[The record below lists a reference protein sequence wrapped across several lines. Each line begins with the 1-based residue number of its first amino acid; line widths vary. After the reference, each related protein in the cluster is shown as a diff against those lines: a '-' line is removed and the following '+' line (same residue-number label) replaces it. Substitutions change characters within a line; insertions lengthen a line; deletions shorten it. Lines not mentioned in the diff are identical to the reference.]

1 MAVANVHTRRSMG
14 FGAVNRWRQCDGNSD
29 RQCTDGPP
37 KSILAD
43 ADVTKCAY
51 QRHYEKT
58 PIKPVIYQPD
68 NKVNAKHRADSYPS
82 T

>member
-1 MAVANVHTRRSMG
+1 LA
-14 FGAVNRWRQCDGNSD
+14 RWTGGVSATADSD

-43 ADVTKCAY
+43 ADVTKRAY

-58 PIKPVIYQPD
+58 PVKPVIYQPD
-68 NKVNAKHRADSYPS
+68 SKVNAKHRADSYPS